1 MNQTEQLHKA
11 IDKLEENFEK
21 WKKEQLE
28 ELSQKEKDIQE
39 QFIKKVKEITNEQEM
54 DKLGKWYEKEVD
66 ELIEEQDESKEEEE
80 RRKEIL
86 NKQIEEIY
94 KEMRK
99 ISG

>member
-1 MNQTEQLHKA
+1 MNNQELINKYQKELPRLIIKIIKMNQTEQLHKA

-54 DKLGKWYEKEVD
+54 DKLGKWYEKEID
-66 ELIEEQDESKEEEE
+66 
-80 RRKEIL
+80 
-86 NKQIEEIY
+86 EIY